1 MFDSTISV
9 SSDLELCSK
18 RLEFELTY
26 STLNLDGGLKEKEE
40 LLDSCTAVNF
50 ARKPSIVPNFAF
62 LRSNQ
67 KCQY

>member
-40 LLDSCTAVNF
+40 LLDSCTDNCCKFCKETLYSA
-50 ARKPSIVPNFAF
+50 
-62 LRSNQ
+62 
-67 KCQY
+67 